1 MSFMQMDQEQWFEE
15 FLDQEVRELNQA
27 NLADSEENLLLDLP
41 F

>member
-27 NLADSEENLLLDLP
+27 IPEQDVQDNLLDLP